1 MKTSF
6 PDSIPVA
13 LDQQAHRYAAQFA
26 AQQTNSFK
34 GKQVYLNT
42 LAVCA
47 VQSYL
52 QWLSIYTRLDF
63 GDCWNSGLRAM
74 FNVADLV
81 LPNIG
86 KLECRPILPGQEQIT
101 VPLETLE
108 DRLGYVAVHFD
119 EQLKQVYLRGFLS
132 AKAVNYS
139 STSVPLTQLQSLDT
153 LLDVIELR
161 QRSYHLQQWF
171 KGLFDEQWQP
181 VTTLLGAREIA
192 LRSISPLSQTD
203 TAQDQKRIIS
213 RGKILTLQQGE
224 QPQSVILVVR
234 MTESENDEIDLRL
247 QIYPEPNQDYLPSG
261 LRVSIYD
268 ETDKLCMEAQTGYTD
283 DGVQLEFSCL
293 PQESFRLDLKLGNIS
308 LSEQFIV

>member
-1 MKTSF
+1 MKTSL

-26 AQQTNSFK
+26 AQQTNVLK

-52 QWLSIYTRLDF
+52 QWLSIYTRLDL

-101 VPLETLE
+101 VPLETLS

-119 EQLKQVYLRGFLS
+119 EQLKQVGLKGFLS

-139 STSVPLTQLQSLDT
+139 STSVPLTQLQSLDA
-153 LLDVIELR
+153 LLDVIEVR

-171 KGLFDEQWQP
+171 NGLFDEQWQP
-181 VTTLLGAREIA
+181 VTTLLGAMA
-192 LRSISPLSQTD
+192 LRSISPLGQTD
-203 TAQDQKRIIS
+203 TPQEQKQMVS
-213 RGKILTLQQGE
+213 RGKMLTLQQGE
-224 QPQSVILVVR
+224 HPQSVILVVK
-234 MTESENDEIDLRL
+234 MTESENDEIDLQL

-293 PQESFRLDLKLGNIS
+293 PQESFRLDLTLGNIS